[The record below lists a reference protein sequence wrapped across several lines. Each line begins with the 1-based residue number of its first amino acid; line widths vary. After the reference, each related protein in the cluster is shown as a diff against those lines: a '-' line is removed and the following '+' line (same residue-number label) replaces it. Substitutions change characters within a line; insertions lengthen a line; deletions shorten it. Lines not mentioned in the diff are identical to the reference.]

1 MDMWWRKISLWGVQ
15 EDFRVE
21 VVIDLCLEG
30 WVSRLDWE
38 TEEQNNILGGG
49 NGIHKGLEAGKCG
62 SGCCPVIRSL
72 GGLCG
77 VRVMGWG
84 TPSLDFLSLR
94 SPSVFKD

>member
-1 MDMWWRKISLWGVQ
+1 MWWRKISLWGVQ

-49 NGIHKGLEAGKCG
+49 NGIHKGLEAGKCALWEWVLSSYQKPWGGCVG
-62 SGCCPVIRSL
+62 SG
-72 GGLCG
+72 
-77 VRVMGWG
+77 
-84 TPSLDFLSLR
+84 
-94 SPSVFKD
+94 